1 MSTSHAATNPFAV
14 PPDTT
19 WRTVLP
25 IVGVPLAVENFKA
38 PTDENVGSVNNDV
51 EPIEVGFLRIP
62 ICEKLVFVGKSLVVE
77 VSNLKW

>member
-1 MSTSHAATNPFAV
+1 M
-14 PPDTT
+14 
-19 WRTVLP
+19 
-25 IVGVPLAVENFKA
+25 GVPLTVENFKA

-77 VSNLKW
+77 VSNLAIT